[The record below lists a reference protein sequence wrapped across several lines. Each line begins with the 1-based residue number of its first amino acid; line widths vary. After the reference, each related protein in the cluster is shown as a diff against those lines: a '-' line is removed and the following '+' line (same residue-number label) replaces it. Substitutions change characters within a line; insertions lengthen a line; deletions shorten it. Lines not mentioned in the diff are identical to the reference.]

1 VNNPTP
7 IPGASSTANWR
18 CRKVESIVKRCVCAL
33 ALILLF
39 TAVTVGSVPSR
50 QATAQESS
58 PTTTLSS
65 QPNADG
71 WDKGGGTPTLRARH
85 KAH

>member
-1 VNNPTP
+1 MNNPTP

-18 CRKVESIVKRCVCAL
+18 CTKLESIAKRCVCAL
-33 ALILLF
+33 AMILLL
-39 TAVTVGSVPSR
+39 TAVAVGGVRS

-71 WDKGGGTPTLRARH
+71 GGKDEGTLTLRRH

>member
-1 VNNPTP
+1 MNNPTP

-18 CRKVESIVKRCVCAL
+18 CRKVESIAKRCVCAL
-33 ALILLF
+33 TVILLVA
-39 TAVTVGSVPSR
+39 AVEVVSVPSS

-71 WDKGGGTPTLRARH
+71 WGKDEGTLTLRRH

>member
-1 VNNPTP
+1 MNNPTP
-7 IPGASSTANWR
+7 IPGASPTANWR
-18 CRKVESIVKRCVCAL
+18 KEVESIAKRCVCAL

-39 TAVTVGSVPSR
+39 TAVEVGSVQSR
-50 QATAQESS
+50 ATAQESS

-65 QPNADG
+65 QPDADG
-71 WDKGGGTPTLRARH
+71 WGKDEGTLTLRRH

>member
-1 VNNPTP
+1 MNNPTP

-18 CRKVESIVKRCVCAL
+18 SRIVESIAKRCVCAL
-33 ALILLF
+33 ALVLLF
-39 TAVTVGSVPSR
+39 TAIAVGSVPSR
-50 QATAQESS
+50 QASAQESS

-65 QPNADG
+65 EPNADG
-71 WDKGGGTPTLRARH
+71 WDKDKGTLTLRRH

>member
-1 VNNPTP
+1 MNNPTP
-7 IPGASSTANWR
+7 IPEASSTANWR
-18 CRKVESIVKRCVCAL
+18 CTKLESIAKRCVCAL
-33 ALILLF
+33 AMILLL
-39 TAVTVGSVPSR
+39 TAVAVGSVPS
-50 QATAQESS
+50 QAMAQESS

-71 WDKGGGTPTLRARH
+71 GGKDEGTLTLRRH

>member
-1 VNNPTP
+1 MNNPTP
-7 IPGASSTANWR
+7 IPGAGSTANWR
-18 CRKVESIVKRCVCAL
+18 CRIVESIAKRCVCAL
-33 ALILLF
+33 AMILLL
-39 TAVTVGSVPSR
+39 TAVAVGGVRS

-71 WDKGGGTPTLRARH
+71 GGKDEGTLTLRRH

>member
-1 VNNPTP
+1 V
-7 IPGASSTANWR
+7 
-18 CRKVESIVKRCVCAL
+18 
-33 ALILLF
+33 ILLV
-39 TAVTVGSVPSR
+39 TAVEVVSVPSS

-71 WDKGGGTPTLRARH
+71 WGKDEGTLTLRRH

>member
-1 VNNPTP
+1 MNNPTP

-18 CRKVESIVKRCVCAL
+18 CTKLESIAMRCVCAL
-33 ALILLF
+33 VMILLS
-39 TAVTVGSVPSR
+39 TTVAVGSVPS
-50 QATAQESS
+50 QAMAQESS

-65 QPNADG
+65 QPNADELG
-71 WDKGGGTPTLRARH
+71 KDQGTPTLRRH

>member
-1 VNNPTP
+1 MNNPTP

-18 CRKVESIVKRCVCAL
+18 CTKLESIAMRCVFAL

-39 TAVTVGSVPSR
+39 TAVAVGIVTSGK
-50 QATAQESS
+50 ATPQESS

-71 WDKGGGTPTLRARH
+71 GGKDEGTLTLRRH

>member
-1 VNNPTP
+1 MNNPTP

-18 CRKVESIVKRCVCAL
+18 CRIVESIAMRCVCAL
-33 ALILLF
+33 VMILLL
-39 TAVTVGSVPSR
+39 TAVAFGSVPS
-50 QATAQESS
+50 QAMAQESS

-71 WDKGGGTPTLRARH
+71 GGKDEGTLTLRRH

>member
-1 VNNPTP
+1 MNNPTP

-18 CRKVESIVKRCVCAL
+18 CTKLESISKRCVCAL
-33 ALILLF
+33 AMILLL
-39 TAVTVGSVPSR
+39 TAVAVGGVRS

-71 WDKGGGTPTLRARH
+71 GGKDEGTLTLRRH

>member
-1 VNNPTP
+1 MNNPTP
-7 IPGASSTANWR
+7 IPGAGSTANWR
-18 CRKVESIVKRCVCAL
+18 CTKLESIAKRCVCAL
-33 ALILLF
+33 AMILLL
-39 TAVTVGSVPSR
+39 TAVAVGGVRS

-71 WDKGGGTPTLRARH
+71 GGKDEGTLTLRRH

>member
-1 VNNPTP
+1 MNNPNP
-7 IPGASSTANWR
+7 IPGASSTENWR
-18 CRKVESIVKRCVCAL
+18 CRKLESIAKRCVCAL

-39 TAVTVGSVPSR
+39 TAVAVGSVPSK
-50 QATAQESS
+50 ATAQESS

-71 WDKGGGTPTLRARH
+71 WDKDQGTLTLRRH

>member
-1 VNNPTP
+1 MNNSTP
-7 IPGASSTANWR
+7 IPGATPTANWR
-18 CRKVESIVKRCVCAL
+18 KEVESIAKRCVCAL

-39 TAVTVGSVPSR
+39 TAVGVGSVPSR
-50 QATAQESS
+50 QAKAQESS

-65 QPNADG
+65 QPDADG
-71 WDKGGGTPTLRARH
+71 WGKDEGTLTLRRH

>member
-1 VNNPTP
+1 MNNPTP
-7 IPGASSTANWR
+7 IPGASSTANWC
-18 CRKVESIVKRCVCAL
+18 CRKVESIAKRCVCAL

-39 TAVTVGSVPSR
+39 TAVAVGSVPSH
-50 QATAQESS
+50 QAIAQESS
-58 PTTTLSS
+58 PTTTLSP

-71 WDKGGGTPTLRARH
+71 WDKDEGTLSLRRH

>member
-1 VNNPTP
+1 MNNPTP
-7 IPGASSTANWR
+7 IPGASSTATRR
-18 CRKVESIVKRCVCAL
+18 CRKVEIIAKRCVCAL
-33 ALILLF
+33 ALVLLF
-39 TAVTVGSVPSR
+39 TAVAVGIVPGQ

-65 QPNADG
+65 DPNADG
-71 WDKGGGTPTLRARH
+71 RDNEEGKLTLRRH

>member
-1 VNNPTP
+1 MNNPTP
-7 IPGASSTANWR
+7 IPGASSTADWR
-18 CRKVESIVKRCVCAL
+18 CTKLESIAKRCVCAL
-33 ALILLF
+33 AMILLL
-39 TAVTVGSVPSR
+39 TAVAVGGVRS

-71 WDKGGGTPTLRARH
+71 GGKDEGTLTLRRH

>member
-1 VNNPTP
+1 MNNPTL
-7 IPGASSTANWR
+7 IPGASPTPNWR
-18 CRKVESIVKRCVCAL
+18 KEVESIAKRCVCAL

-39 TAVTVGSVPSR
+39 TAVAVGIGPSR
-50 QATAQESS
+50 KATAQESS

-71 WDKGGGTPTLRARH
+71 WGKDEGTLTLRRH

>member
-1 VNNPTP
+1 MNNPTP

-18 CRKVESIVKRCVCAL
+18 CRKVESIAKRCVCAL

-39 TAVTVGSVPSR
+39 TAVAVGIVPSS

-71 WDKGGGTPTLRARH
+71 WGKDEGTLTLRRH

>member
-1 VNNPTP
+1 MNNPTP

-18 CRKVESIVKRCVCAL
+18 KEVESIAKRCVCVL

-39 TAVTVGSVPSR
+39 TTVEVGSVQSR
-50 QATAQESS
+50 ATAQESS

-71 WDKGGGTPTLRARH
+71 GGKDEGTLTLRRH

>member
-1 VNNPTP
+1 MNNPTP

-18 CRKVESIVKRCVCAL
+18 CTKLESIAKGCVCAL
-33 ALILLF
+33 AMILLL
-39 TAVTVGSVPSR
+39 TAVAIGTVPSPK
-50 QATAQESS
+50 AMAQESS

-71 WDKGGGTPTLRARH
+71 WGKDEGTLTLRRH